1 MWALYCCFLPFPRP
15 GSTLRSCIGCF
26 SEHSVSMRGD
36 LLCATCLLSAW
47 CPWSDLLNLT
57 STTPFVCP
65 HMHCFQ
71 NNPPSNPGW
80 FYPLR
85 KTLIPPLSASFTF
98 NKRVFSITAFIRGH
112 KRDTNPTPCLRLSP
126 SLSSHYC
133 IDAVT
138 SLGDDVTG
146 SVELEHP
153 CQRQGDNRAVL
164 IASAEHPKLP
174 FRFPWVP
181 TGSHGW
187 RKRRYRYKAPAGG
200 DFLSPSWR
208 REAVSRGSARPGGEQ
223 RRWWWCPR
231 SWTIK
236 QTSTRNRANSR
247 YWHCRG
253 RAAFFQCF
261 HCHSADAVLM
271 KQPLFT

>member
-98 NKRVFSITAFIRGH
+98 NKRVFSITAFISGILI
-112 KRDTNPTPCLRLSP
+112 PLPASASP
-126 SLSSHYC
+126 SLSLPTTALMLLPPSVMMSLAQWSSSILAKDRETTEPFWSLRPNIPSCLSVFLESPLAVTGGGRGGTGTRHQQ
-133 IDAVT
+133 AVT
-138 SLGDDVTG
+138 SSALHGEGKLLAGAVPD
-146 SVELEHP
+146 LEESSGGGGGV
-153 CQRQGDNRAVL
+153 RG
-164 IASAEHPKLP
+164 
-174 FRFPWVP
+174 
-181 TGSHGW
+181 
-187 RKRRYRYKAPAGG
+187 AG
-200 DFLSPSWR
+200 
-208 REAVSRGSARPGGEQ
+208 Q
-223 RRWWWCPR
+223 
-231 SWTIK
+231 
-236 QTSTRNRANSR
+236 
-247 YWHCRG
+247 
-253 RAAFFQCF
+253 
-261 HCHSADAVLM
+261 
-271 KQPLFT
+271 